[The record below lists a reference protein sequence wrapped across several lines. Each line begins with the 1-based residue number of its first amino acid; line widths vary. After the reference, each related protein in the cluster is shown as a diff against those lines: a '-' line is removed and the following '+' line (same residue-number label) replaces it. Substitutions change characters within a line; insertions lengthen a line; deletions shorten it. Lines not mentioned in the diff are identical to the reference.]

1 MLGEH
6 VPLFLYTEITISK
19 YITVRRTG
27 AVTKNFHMEGAEMK
41 YILLVS
47 HGTMAQ
53 GVHSVLEMLVGEG
66 REDILSTSLKNGMGA
81 DELAENVRKC
91 VSVVGEED
99 ELLVFADMIGGSP
112 LTTTANV
119 LAEEGLLSRTTM
131 IGGMNLPL
139 VVSAIVSKDSVDS
152 KALVDMLV
160 PEAREAMRE
169 FTVEVSQ
176 GEDDI

>member
-6 VPLFLYTEITISK
+6 VPLFLYTIAIKQSTAEKIQ
-19 YITVRRTG
+19 
-27 AVTKNFHMEGAEMK
+27 EGRQKMK

-53 GVHSVLEMLVGEG
+53 GVHSVLDMLVGEG

-91 VSVVGEED
+91 VSVVKRED
-99 ELLVFADMIGGSP
+99 ELLVFADLIGGSP

-119 LAEEGLLSRTTM
+119 LAEEGLLDRTTM
-131 IGGMNLPL
+131 VGGMNLPL

-152 KALVDMLV
+152 KVLVDMLV
-160 PEAREAMRE
+160 PEAREALRE
-169 FTVEVSQ
+169 FTVAASE
-176 GEDDI
+176 GEDEI

>member
-6 VPLFLYTEITISK
+6 VPLFLYTIAIKQSTAEKIQ
-19 YITVRRTG
+19 
-27 AVTKNFHMEGAEMK
+27 EGRQKMK

-53 GVHSVLEMLVGEG
+53 GVHSVLDMLVGEG

-91 VSVVGEED
+91 VSVVKEED
-99 ELLVFADMIGGSP
+99 ELLVFADLIGGSP

-119 LAEEGLLSRTTM
+119 LAEEGLLNRTTM
-131 IGGMNLPL
+131 VGGMNLPL
-139 VVSAIVSKDSVDS
+139 VVSAIVSKDSVES
-152 KALVDMLV
+152 KVLVDMLV
-160 PEAREAMRE
+160 PEAREALRE
-169 FTVEVSQ
+169 FTVAVSE
-176 GEDDI
+176 GEDEI

>member
-6 VPLFLYTEITISK
+6 VPLFLYTIAIKQSTAEKIQ
-19 YITVRRTG
+19 
-27 AVTKNFHMEGAEMK
+27 EGRQKMK

-53 GVHSVLEMLVGEG
+53 GVHRVLEMLVGEG

-91 VSVVGEED
+91 VSVVKEED

-119 LAEEGLLSRTTM
+119 LAEEGLLNRTTM
-131 IGGMNLPL
+131 VGGMNLPL

-152 KALVDMLV
+152 RTLVDMLI
-160 PEAREAMRE
+160 PEAREALRE
-169 FTVEVSQ
+169 FTVATGE
-176 GEDDI
+176 GEDEI

>member
-6 VPLFLYTEITISK
+6 VPLFLYTIAIKQSTAEKIQ
-19 YITVRRTG
+19 
-27 AVTKNFHMEGAEMK
+27 EGRQKMK

-53 GVHSVLEMLVGEG
+53 GVHSVLDMLVGEG

-91 VSVVGEED
+91 VSVVKEED
-99 ELLVFADMIGGSP
+99 ELLVFADLIGGSP

-119 LAEEGLLSRTTM
+119 LAEEGLLNRTTM
-131 IGGMNLPL
+131 VGGMNLPL
-139 VVSAIVSKDSVDS
+139 VVSAIVSKDSVDG
-152 KALVDMLV
+152 KTLVDMLV
-160 PEAREAMRE
+160 PEAREALRE
-169 FTVEVSQ
+169 FTVAVSE
-176 GEDDI
+176 GVT